1 MSMAKTVVG
10 LMEDTREAESVVR
23 DLTASCGCDRG
34 DIGLM
39 ARGQER
45 GAPEGNNL
53 GGRDEDNF
61 ASGALK
67 GAGAGAAIGGVLG
80 LVAGVASLS
89 IPGLG
94 PLIAAGPIAS
104 ALAGAGIGAAA
115 GGLIGG
121 LMQLGVPEEEAHYYA
136 EGVRRGGTLITVNAA
151 SDKVADCAANVMRE
165 HGAVDI
171 DERAAQWKQ
180 SGWGGRFADAQ
191 GQVLP
196 VAQEELAIG
205 KRQVSKGGVR
215 VYSHVTETPVEETVH
230 LREERAKVERHR
242 VDRPVGSGDDAF
254 REKSFEVRETAEE
267 PVVDKRSRITEEV
280 RVGKQ
285 ATEHDQ
291 TIRDKVRKTEVR
303 TERQGAAGSG
313 TRSAY
318 AGPDRRKN
326 KAPYTGQDRRMAF
339 R

>member
-34 DIGLM
+34 DIGLV

-53 GGRDEDNF
+53 GGRAEDDF

-67 GAGAGAAIGGVLG
+67 GAGTGAAIGGVLG

-121 LMQLGVPEEEAHYYA
+121 LMKLGVPEEEAHYYA

-151 SDKVADCAANVMRE
+151 SDKVADCAANVMRK

-180 SGWGGRFADAQ
+180 SGWSGRFADAQ

-215 VYSHVTETPVEETVH
+215 VFSHVTETPVEETVH

-242 VDRPVGSGDDAF
+242 VDRPAGSGDDAF

-280 RVGKQ
+280 RVGKE

-303 TERQGAAGSG
+303 TERQGTAGSK